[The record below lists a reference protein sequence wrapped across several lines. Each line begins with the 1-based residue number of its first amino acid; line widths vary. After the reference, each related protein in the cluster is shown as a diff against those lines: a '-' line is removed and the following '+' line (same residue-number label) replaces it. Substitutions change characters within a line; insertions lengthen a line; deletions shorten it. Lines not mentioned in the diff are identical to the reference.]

1 MNSENKLAKEWYLIT
16 YQELAN
22 LMNQHYQISQASP
35 FHDSLPALAA
45 KIRRVA
51 ACCETWKA
59 VARYNVTQKFFKG
72 G

>member
-1 MNSENKLAKEWYLIT
+1 MANPSKLAREWY
-16 YQELAN
+16 QETFNELRN

-35 FHDSLPALAA
+35 FHESLPALAA
-45 KIRRVA
+45 RIRRIA

-59 VARYNVTQKFFKG
+59 VAKYNVSQKFFKG